1 MATYS
6 HHRASARS
14 LRKWGGRQLVMPV
27 GWAVL
32 LVVIVVLSA
41 WAHYSL
47 SASRQ
52 ASPHA
57 AAAQPAS
64 STSPPLPALPVGPQL
79 RAWFTDAKP
88 SITAMFIAADN
99 FVTAARYSD
108 IAGAGAAC
116 QTPADALAK
125 LQQHTPSPDPAL
137 NTKLQQA
144 ITHYQAGV
152 RDCVAGKQDRDPVET
167 GKAMVSISQGSTDLQ
182 AAVGIIE
189 EDLASEERDQRVWT
203 A

>member
-6 HHRASARS
+6 HHLVPARS
-14 LRKWGGRQLVMPV
+14 PRNLGGRELVV
-27 GWAVL
+27 AVRWAVL

-41 WAHYSL
+41 LAHHSL

-52 ASPHA
+52 ASQHA

-64 STSPPLPALPVGPQL
+64 SISPPLPALPVGPQL

-108 IAGAGAAC
+108 SAKAGAAC
-116 QTPADALAK
+116 QTAADALAT
-125 LQQHTPSPDPAL
+125 LQQHTPSPDAAL

-167 GKAMVSISQGSTDLQ
+167 GKALVSFNQGSTDLQ

-189 EDLASEERDQRVWT
+189 DDLASEARNQRVWT

>member
-6 HHRASARS
+6 QHRGSARS
-14 LRKWGGRQLVMPV
+14 PRTLGGRELVVAV
-27 GWAVL
+27 GWAAL

-41 WAHYSL
+41 WAHHSL
-47 SASRQ
+47 SPARQ

-57 AAAQPAS
+57 AAAQPAIS
-64 STSPPLPALPVGPQL
+64 ISPPLPALPVGPQL

-99 FVTAARYSD
+99 FVTAARYGD
-108 IAGAGAAC
+108 VAGAGAAC
-116 QTPADALAK
+116 QTAADALAK
-125 LQQHTPSPDPAL
+125 LQHHTPSPDPAL

-144 ITHYQAGV
+144 ITNYQAGI
-152 RDCVAGKQDRDPVET
+152 RHCVAGKQDREPAET

-189 EDLASEERDQRVWT
+189 EDLATEARDQRVWT

>member
-6 HHRASARS
+6 YHRASARS
-14 LRKWGGRQLVMPV
+14 VAV

-32 LVVIVVLSA
+32 LVVVVVLTA
-41 WAHYSL
+41 LAHYSL

-57 AAAQPAS
+57 VAAPPAS
-64 STSPPLPALPVGPQL
+64 SVSPPPRTVPVGPQL
-79 RAWFTDAKP
+79 RAWFTHAGP
-88 SITAMFIAADN
+88 SITVMFIAADN
-99 FVTAARYSD
+99 FVTAARYGD
-108 IAGAGAAC
+108 IARAGAAC
-116 QTPADALAK
+116 QTAADALAK
-125 LQQHTPSPDPAL
+125 FQQQTPSPDPYPAL

-144 ITHYQAGV
+144 ITDYQAGV

-167 GKAMVSISQGSTDLQ
+167 GKAIVSFNQGSTDLQ

-189 EDLASEERDQRVWT
+189 EDLAYEARDQRVWT

>member
-6 HHRASARS
+6 QHRGSARS
-14 LRKWGGRQLVMPV
+14 PRTLGGRELVVAV
-27 GWAVL
+27 GWAAL

-41 WAHYSL
+41 WAHHSL
-47 SASRQ
+47 SPARQ

-57 AAAQPAS
+57 AAAQPAIS
-64 STSPPLPALPVGPQL
+64 ISPPLPALPVGPQL

-99 FVTAARYSD
+99 FVTAARYGD
-108 IAGAGAAC
+108 VAGAGAAC
-116 QTPADALAK
+116 QTEADALAK
-125 LQQHTPSPDPAL
+125 LQHHTPSPDPAL

-144 ITHYQAGV
+144 ITNYQAGI
-152 RDCVAGKQDRDPVET
+152 RHCVAGKQDREPAET

-189 EDLASEERDQRVWT
+189 EDLATEARDQRVWT

>member
-1 MATYS
+1 MGDRELIIA
-6 HHRASARS
+6 
-14 LRKWGGRQLVMPV
+14 V
-27 GWAVL
+27 GWAAL
-32 LVVIVVLSA
+32 LVVIIVLSA
-41 WAHYSL
+41 WAHHSL
-47 SASRQ
+47 SPARQ

-64 STSPPLPALPVGPQL
+64 TISPPVPALPVGPQL

-99 FVTAARYSD
+99 FVTAARYGD
-108 IAGAGAAC
+108 VAGAGAAC
-116 QTPADALAK
+116 QTAADALAK
-125 LQQHTPSPDPAL
+125 LQHHTPSPDPAL

-144 ITHYQAGV
+144 ITNYQAGI
-152 RDCVAGKQDRDPVET
+152 RHCVTGRQDRDPAET
-167 GKAMVSISQGSTDLQ
+167 GKAMVSLSQGSTDLQ

-189 EDLASEERDQRVWT
+189 EDLASEARDQRVWT